1 MPLIKEVAE
10 CERGSLQT
18 IDGHTLGT
26 TSAVPV
32 YFFLCTPKVLLLSIK
47 NRFLTYLGYFL
58 PVYHFPLTK
67 LKRKLAILFLAA
79 LE

>member
-32 YFFLCTPKVLLLSIK
+32 YFFQLKVLLLSIK

-58 PVYHFPLTK
+58 HCLPFS
-67 LKRKLAILFLAA
+67 IN
-79 LE
+79 

>member
-26 TSAVPV
+26 ASEVPV
-32 YFFLCTPKVLLLSIK
+32 YFFLCTLKVLLQSSK

-58 PVYHFPLTK
+58 HCLPFS
-67 LKRKLAILFLAA
+67 IN
-79 LE
+79 